1 MAKSICIHF
10 LLLVFSINVIA
21 QPYFKIE
28 NTKKNAFF
36 FNEKIPG
43 SLFNILKNNESHL
56 SDFMYNGNKGLDLFT
71 LEDFSLDT
79 TEFLKF
85 EFKRPIEI
93 ELNDGE
99 NYILFKTGTSYENW
113 IDSLLNDPEIDRDD
127 AGNSVYE
134 ILRYYHQ
141 TDSIGLKKKWLK
153 ALEGEFL
160 FNHLYVYASIKKIDY
175 LMYEPIE
182 MDNGDDGTFYFMRE
196 TPKGPLCTFSCSFDQ
211 LKDFIYNDEGFE
223 LTQDFSTKVTSEFL
237 TMAKEMALDAN
248 KKEYDDF
255 TDIRPYHFDNPHFLG
270 KALKEL
276 PIFNSNDSNGIL
288 WKTQVD
294 GDFVRAYSHYSGEQL
309 YIEKTTQ
316 TFKNW
321 FDSLVDPTPES
332 NIYIDEYGLSE
343 YIDLMGLYEYDSSSL
358 IRAWDKAR
366 PGEQLQFDPKS
377 KPVWVNTQKP
387 KLHVF
392 GKFSTIKS
400 LPKNIA
406 RVDTI
411 IIDDEPYTLYFN
423 KHNHHIT
430 GMGTNKLSH
439 LTFDITKVL
448 VSECSNNN
456 EGYVMEFN
464 VKDYKTYLGVGNLD
478 KTLTSSL
485 KINNKKYIKGWTK
498 LQRKFEHP
506 NFPIISPEQFELIE
520 PF

>member
-1 MAKSICIHF
+1 
-10 LLLVFSINVIA
+10 VIA

-93 ELNDGE
+93 ELSDGE

-113 IDSLLNDPEIDRDD
+113 IDSLLNDPAIRRDD
-127 AGNSVYE
+127 AGNSVFE

-153 ALEGEFL
+153 ALEGEIL
-160 FNHLYVYASIKKIDY
+160 FNHLYVYASIKNIDY
-175 LMYEPIE
+175 LIYEPIDKE
-182 MDNGDDGTFYFMRE
+182 NGTFYFVRE

-211 LKDFIYNDEGFE
+211 LKNFIFDDEGFE
-223 LTQDFSTKVTSEFL
+223 LAQDFSTKVTSEFL
-237 TMAKEMALDAN
+237 TMAKDMALDAN

-255 TDIRPYHFDNPHFLG
+255 TDIQPYNFGNEHFMG
-270 KALKEL
+270 RALKEL
-276 PIFNSNDSNGIL
+276 PIFNSNDSNGII
-288 WKTQVD
+288 WKTQAK
-294 GDFVRAYSHYSGEQL
+294 GDLVTIFSLYTYSEINLS
-309 YIEKTTQ
+309 KTTQ
-316 TFKNW
+316 TFRTW
-321 FDSLVDPTPES
+321 LDSLVNPTPES
-332 NIYIDEYGLSE
+332 NIYITEDGLSE
-343 YIDLMGLYEYDSSSL
+343 FIDLMGWYENDSLAL

-387 KLHVF
+387 QLHVF
-392 GKFSTIKS
+392 GNFMSRNPLVESITRSDTLFDRGTMYVRHYDKNNRIVEMSDSSKFNE
-400 LPKNIA
+400 LYLNI
-406 RVDTI
+406 
-411 IIDDEPYTLYFN
+411 N
-423 KHNHHIT
+423 
-430 GMGTNKLSH
+430 
-439 LTFDITKVL
+439 KVL
-448 VSECSNNN
+448 VSENNN
-456 EGYVMEFN
+456 GIQGYVMEFN
-464 VKDYKTYLGVGNLD
+464 DSDFGNLNDDLKKALRVNAATYLKSWG
-478 KTLTSSL
+478 KL
-485 KINNKKYIKGWTK
+485 KKAFTNP
-498 LQRKFEHP
+498 Q
-506 NFPIISPEQFELIE
+506 FPKISPEQFDLIE